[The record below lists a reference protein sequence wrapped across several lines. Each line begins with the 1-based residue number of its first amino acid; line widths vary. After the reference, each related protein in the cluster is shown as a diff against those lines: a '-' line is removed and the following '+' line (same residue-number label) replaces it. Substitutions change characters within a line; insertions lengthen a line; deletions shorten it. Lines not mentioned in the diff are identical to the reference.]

1 MVQLD
6 FVVLVVFALLV
17 FGIGLAFTKI
27 GSSNSQAF
35 FEAGGATPWW
45 INGLSLF
52 ISYFSAG
59 TFVVWGSIAYKSGIV
74 ANTIQL
80 TMAISGLLVAIFI
93 AKKWKQTGVKTA
105 AEFIGK
111 RFNFKTQQFYTYMV
125 LLLSLFTTAS
135 VLYPVGKMVQVAT
148 PYSLNTCIIIIGC
161 IIVLYTAAGGL
172 WAVLVTDVV
181 QFVILTASVLI
192 VIPMAFDQIG
202 GPAALLNNAP
212 EGFFKPFNSEYTF
225 PFMLA
230 FIVYQTVYIGGN
242 WSYVQRYTSVKD
254 ERSSKKVAYLFTV
267 LYLVSPFIWM
277 IPPMVYRIMNPD
289 LAGLGSEG
297 AYMMLCRQ
305 ILPAGLIGLVLA
317 GMISATS
324 SKANTTINL
333 AATVFATDLYKNL
346 IRKSASER
354 EQILVARIFT
364 ILFGAGTVVIALFI
378 PLIGGIVDF
387 VLSVASIAGGA
398 LFAPII
404 WSLFSKRQTA
414 FAVVTVTVVTLAVN
428 LILKMFSP
436 ALLGFKLTRTA
447 ETVAGQSIPLIML
460 FAFEMYYRVKGQV
473 AEFPSFGKIAEE
485 KVELSVASAEES
497 SRQNRFGIRVIAMAM
512 AVVGAGIA
520 LLGML
525 AEKSAVTVIVV
536 GLIIVLSALMI
547 WRKTAVAG
555 MLTIICF
562 MFTLST
568 FAQPGAIRRVLVNQ
582 AGYNLNE
589 SKRLVAW
596 GAADGAAFQI
606 KSVNS
611 GKIVFTGKIKKHA
624 GDFSAFNP
632 PASADEY
639 TAEVKGLQTSVP
651 FKIKLFYQELLSSKL
666 AYDFFVDVRGST
678 DPLHSNE
685 AKVYGGGPS
694 RDVGAYGLETVFET
708 MFYASNP
715 ALFDNWKS
723 ELGGDSMPDLIALI
737 LWHAEFAYNHHA
749 YNGPVAN
756 RHGWLGYEG
765 TPKMNYDYWNT
776 LDQLAAVCAA
786 YHSFL
791 KPYLPE
797 EKYRAY
803 RKVCLEKWTAY
814 ERHKVVRYWTY
825 STKWVDAGYQ
835 EFNEMG
841 NAFGQSVFSNLF
853 MYLTERN
860 EPGGQPEKF
869 LQWATDG
876 VEDIVKNWD
885 FNNIRHMWWIRNAE
899 HITPQALAFYLMT
912 VPEKAPAGVAP
923 KLHAWMDHILSKSAN
938 PWHYR
943 VHSDTEWAHPKTKEL
958 GGAPALGGSLFA
970 AAHVLKR
977 PEARPYA
984 WSQINFTFGLNPL
997 GAHFSN
1003 KSKER
1008 LAIKGYWNDVEVGWP
1023 KSHPNGYGM
1032 LGLVRGTLDG
1042 TPLDKDFPRYG
1053 DAQLT
1058 QATDNSG
1065 DHIGQDAYATEG
1077 WATSNRGWLSTLT
1090 FSTLHSITL
1099 NVVNESGKKLTT
1111 IPKGTKAYVELRAP
1125 LDLDPATN
1133 DKAWVEQIVAG
1144 GKTERIVLVETAPNS
1159 GIFRAPLKSVKGS
1172 KIVLGY
1178 GYWGFRKEAVA
1189 KFD

>member
-6 FVVLVVFALLV
+6 FIVLVIFAFLI
-17 FGIGLAFTKI
+17 FGIGLAFTRI
-27 GSSNSQAF
+27 GSKSSQAF

-93 AKKWKQTGVKTA
+93 ARKWKKTGVKTA
-105 AEFIGK
+105 AEYIGK

-148 PYSLNTCIIIIGC
+148 PYSLNTCIMIIGL

-192 VIPMAFDQIG
+192 VIPIAFDQIG
-202 GPAALLNNAP
+202 GPANLITQAP
-212 EGFFKPFNSEYTF
+212 VDFFKPFNAEYTF

-230 FIVYQTVYIGGN
+230 FIVYQTAYIGGN

-254 ERSSKKVAYLFTV
+254 EKSSRKVAYLFTI

-289 LAGLGSEG
+289 LAGLGAEG
-297 AYMMLCRQ
+297 AYMMLCQ
-305 ILPAGLIGLVLA
+305 KILPAGLIGLVLA

-346 IRKSASER
+346 IRKSASEK

-364 ILFGAGTVVIALFI
+364 ILFGAGTVFIALLV
-378 PLIGGIVDF
+378 PRIGGIVDF
-387 VLSVASIAGGA
+387 VLSIASIAGGA

-414 FAVVTVTVVTLAVN
+414 ISVVTVTIVTLSIN
-428 LILKMFSP
+428 LFLKLLAPS
-436 ALLGFKLTRTA
+436 LLGLKLSRTM
-447 ETVAGQSIPLIML
+447 ETVVGQSIPLICL
-460 FAFEMYYRVKGQV
+460 LAFELYYKSKGMFAPTPVVV
-473 AEFPSFGKIAEE
+473 ADISLSETEIEDEE
-485 KVELSVASAEES
+485 DARA
-497 SRQNRFGIRVIAMAM
+497 QNNFGIKVIAIAMAIVGLGI
-512 AVVGAGIA
+512 ATLGFLSIESSAIVISVGA
-520 LLGML
+520 
-525 AEKSAVTVIVV
+525 VIVF
-536 GLIIVLSALMI
+536 ISIFI
-547 WRKTAVAG
+547 WRAAMPSKLLSVLLLIG
-555 MLTIICF
+555 LTI
-562 MFTLST
+562 SAN
-568 FAQPGAIRRVLVNQ
+568 AQPDAIKKVLVNQ

-596 GAADGAAFQI
+596 GIKDGEVFQLR
-606 KSVNS
+606 SVAS
-611 GKIVFTGKIKKHA
+611 GGIVFTGKINQFA

-632 PASADEY
+632 ASNDQFI
-639 TAEVKGLQTSVP
+639 AEVAGLKPSVP
-651 FKIKLFYQELLSSKL
+651 FRIKSFYQEIVSSKM
-666 AYDFFVDVRGST
+666 AYDFFIDVRGST
-678 DPLHSNE
+678 DPVHSNE

-694 RDVGAYGLETVFET
+694 RDVGSYGLETVFET
-708 MFYASNP
+708 MFFASNP
-715 ALFDNWKS
+715 ALFDNWKN
-723 ELGGDSMPDLIALI
+723 EMGNGKVPDLIALI

-749 YNGPVAN
+749 FNGPIAN

-776 LDQLAAVCAA
+776 LDQLAAVCAG

-791 KPYLPE
+791 KPYLSE
-797 EKYRAY
+797 EKYKAY

-825 STKWVDAGYQ
+825 SNKWVDLGYQ
-835 EFNEMG
+835 EFSEMG
-841 NAFGQSVFSNLF
+841 NAYGQSVFSNLF
-853 MYLTERN
+853 MYLTEKN
-860 EPGGQPEKF
+860 EKDGQPEKF
-869 LQWATDG
+869 LAWAKESVD
-876 VEDIVKNWD
+876 DIVKNWD
-885 FNNIRHMWWIRNAE
+885 FNNVRHMWWIRNAE
-899 HITPQALAFYLMT
+899 HITPQSLAFYTMT
-912 VPEKAPAGVAP
+912 VSEKDSKAAKN
-923 KLHAWMDHILSKSAN
+923 KLSAWMDHILSRSKN

-943 VHSDTEWAHPKTKEL
+943 THSDTEWAHPKTKEL

-977 PEARPYA
+977 PEARPVA
-984 WSQINFTFGLNPL
+984 WSQVDFTFGLNPL

-1003 KSKER
+1003 KSRER
-1008 LAIKGYWNDVEVGWP
+1008 LAIKGYWEDVEVGWP
-1023 KSHPNGYGM
+1023 QAHPNGYGM
-1032 LGLVRGTLDG
+1032 LGLARGTLDG

-1053 DAQLT
+1053 SVASIAVADSAS
-1058 QATDNSG
+1058 DK
-1065 DHIGQDAYATEG
+1065 IGLNAYATEG
-1077 WATSNRGWLSTLT
+1077 WAISNRGWLATLT
-1090 FSTLHSITL
+1090 FSTLHSIELRMVNASGKMINASST
-1099 NVVNESGKKLTT
+1099 VNEVF
-1111 IPKGTKAYVELRAP
+1111 VELKAP
-1125 LDLDPATN
+1125 LNINPTQKDV
-1133 DKAWVEQIVAG
+1133 AWVEQTLENGDVI
-1144 GKTERIVLVETAPNS
+1144 RINLLETGEDT
-1159 GIFRAPLKSVKGS
+1159 GIFRAALKPTHDKKTRLS
-1172 KIVLGY
+1172 Y
-1178 GYWGFRKEAVA
+1178 GYWGFKKEAVL
-1189 KFD
+1189 KWN

>member
-6 FVVLVVFALLV
+6 FIVLVIFAFLI
-17 FGIGLAFTKI
+17 FGIGLAFTRI
-27 GSSNSQAF
+27 GSKSSQAF

-59 TFVVWGSIAYKSGIV
+59 TFVVWGSIAYKHGIV

-80 TMAISGLLVAIFI
+80 TMAISGLLVAVFI
-93 AKKWKQTGVKTA
+93 AKKWKKTGVKTA
-105 AEFIGK
+105 AEYIGK
-111 RFNFKTQQFYTYMV
+111 RFNLKTQQFYTYMV

-148 PYSLNTCIIIIGC
+148 PYSLNTCIMIIGL

-192 VIPMAFDQIG
+192 VIPIAFDQIG
-202 GPAALLNNAP
+202 GPAKLISNAP
-212 EGFFKPFNSEYTF
+212 VGFYEPFNTEYTF

-254 ERSSKKVAYLFTV
+254 EKSSRKVAYLFTI

-277 IPPMVYRIMNPD
+277 IPPMIYRIMNPD
-289 LAGLGSEG
+289 LAGLGAEG
-297 AYMMLCRQ
+297 AYMMLCQ
-305 ILPAGLIGLVLA
+305 KILPAGLIGLVLA

-346 IRKSASER
+346 IRKSASEK

-364 ILFGAGTVVIALFI
+364 LLFGAGTVFIALLV
-378 PLIGGIVDF
+378 PRIGGIVDF
-387 VLSVASIAGGA
+387 VLSIASIAGGA

-414 FAVVTVTVVTLAVN
+414 VSVVTVTIITLSIN
-428 LILKMFSP
+428 LFFKVLAP
-436 ALLGFKLTRTA
+436 TLLDIKLSRTW
-447 ETVAGQSIPLIML
+447 ETVIGQSIPLISL
-460 FAFEMYYRVKGQV
+460 FFFEIYYKIKGQF
-473 AEFPSFGKIAEE
+473 AENPVVLPEM
-485 KVELSVASAEES
+485 SVVTADAADEDDSNA
-497 SRQNRFGIRVIAMAM
+497 QNNFGIKVIAISMAI
-512 AVVGAGIA
+512 VGAGIA
-520 LLGML
+520 TLGFISAASSTIVASVGAIIMVISFFIWRATLPSKLLSVLFLLGL
-525 AEKSAVTVIVV
+525 SFSA
-536 GLIIVLSALMI
+536 G
-547 WRKTAVAG
+547 
-555 MLTIICF
+555 
-562 MFTLST
+562 
-568 FAQPGAIRRVLVNQ
+568 AQTGAIKKVLVNQ

-596 GAADGAAFQI
+596 GIKDGEAFQLRSV
-606 KSVNS
+606 KSGN
-611 GKIVFTGKIKKHA
+611 IVFKGNIKQYS
-624 GDFSAFNP
+624 GDFSPFNP
-632 PASADEY
+632 SGNDEY
-639 TAEVKGLQTSVP
+639 TAEVNGLIPSVP
-651 FKIKLFYQELLSSKL
+651 FRIKAFYQELVSTKM

-678 DPLHSNE
+678 DPVNSNE

-708 MFYASNP
+708 MFFASNP
-715 ALFDNWKS
+715 ALFDNWKN
-723 ELGGDSMPDLIALI
+723 ELGDGKVPDLIKLI
-737 LWHAEFAYNHHA
+737 LWHAEFAYHHHA
-749 YNGPVAN
+749 YNGPVGN

-786 YHSFL
+786 YHTFL
-791 KPYLPE
+791 KPYLSE
-797 EKYRAY
+797 EKYQAY

-814 ERHKVVRYWTY
+814 DRHKVVRYWTH
-825 STKWVDAGYQ
+825 SNKWVDPGYQ

-853 MYLTERN
+853 MYLSEKN
-860 EPGGQPEKF
+860 EKDGQPEKF
-869 LQWATDG
+869 LNWATES
-876 VEDIVKNWD
+876 VNDIVKNWD

-899 HITPQALAFYLMT
+899 HITPQALAFYLMM
-912 VPEKAPAGVAP
+912 VPDKAPAGAKQ
-923 KLHAWMDHILSKSAN
+923 KLNAWMDHIIAKSNN

-970 AAHVLKR
+970 AAHILNR

-984 WSQINFTFGLNPL
+984 WSQVNFTFGLNPL

-1008 LAIKGYWNDVEVGWP
+1008 IAINGYWEDVEIGWP
-1023 KSHPNGYGM
+1023 QAHPHGYGM

-1042 TPLDKDFPRYG
+1042 TPLDKDFPRYSVTEVNTISDG
-1053 DAQLT
+1053 V
-1058 QATDNSG
+1058 TDK
-1065 DHIGQDAYATEG
+1065 IGLNAYATEG
-1077 WATSNRGWLSTLT
+1077 WATSNRGWLATLT
-1090 FSTLHSITL
+1090 FSTLHSTELKI
-1099 NVVNESGKKLTT
+1099 VNQVGQRTAKSSSS
-1111 IPKGTKAYVELRAP
+1111 KAIFVELRAP
-1125 LDLDPATN
+1125 LNINPSKKDV
-1133 DKAWVEQIVAG
+1133 AWVEQKMDG
-1144 GKTERIVLVETAPNS
+1144 GKTARILLTETDIDS
-1159 GIFRAPLKSVKGS
+1159 GVFRAALEPTKGKKLLLS
-1172 KIVLGY
+1172 Y
-1178 GYWGFRKEAVA
+1178 GYWAFRKEASLQWN
-1189 KFD
+1189 